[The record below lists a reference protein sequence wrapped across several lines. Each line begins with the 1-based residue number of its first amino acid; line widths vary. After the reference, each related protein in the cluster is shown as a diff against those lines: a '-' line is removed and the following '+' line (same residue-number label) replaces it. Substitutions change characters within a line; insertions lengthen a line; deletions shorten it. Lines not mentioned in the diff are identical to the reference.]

1 MSAYITIAAM
11 AAAGAYFVFSPAAGP
26 RDDNPIRYFVYKGLG
41 WLFFV
46 LGTFLILGG
55 LLGMLLDS

>member
-1 MSAYITIAAM
+1 M